1 MLILKVIIVLLIL
14 FVIHS
19 IIPTYYNKI
28 INKNVIKKTKNK
40 NEIMLTFDDGPD
52 ERYIYKLSDVL
63 DENEVKATF
72 FMVAQNAEKH
82 PEIVKF
88 LMDKGHKV
96 GIHSWQHK
104 NAMLYS
110 YFYTKKDFENSTR
123 IMKSLGV
130 DDLFYRPPW
139 GHTNLFSMHFAKKYN
154 MKIVYWDV
162 MAEDWSAKSTP
173 QTIYEK
179 LLKRTTPNSIICLH
193 DAGENSGGAK
203 GAPLNTI
210 AGLKKALPKLKEKGY
225 RFVLPAMN
233 IKK

>member
-1 MLILKVIIVLLIL
+1 MIVLKVILVIAIL
-14 FVIHS
+14 FIIHS

-28 INKNVIKKTKNK
+28 FNKNIMKKTGKDND
-40 NEIMLTFDDGPD
+40 IMLTFDDGPD
-52 ERYIYKLSDVL
+52 SRYIYKLADL
-63 DENEVKATF
+63 LEKNQVKATF

-88 LMDKGHKV
+88 LQSKGHKI
-96 GIHSWQHK
+96 GIHSWQHR

-110 YFYTKKDFENSTR
+110 YFCTKKDFANSTR
-123 IMKSLGV
+123 IMKELGV

-139 GHTNLFSMHFAKKYN
+139 GHTNLFSIHFAKKYK
-154 MKIVYWDV
+154 MKLIYWDV

-173 QTIYEK
+173 ETIYEK
-179 LLKRTTPNSIICLH
+179 LMRRTTPRSIICLH

-210 AGLKKALPKLKEKGY
+210 AGLEKALPKLKEKGY
-225 RFVLPAMN
+225 SFILPEYDV
-233 IKK
+233 K